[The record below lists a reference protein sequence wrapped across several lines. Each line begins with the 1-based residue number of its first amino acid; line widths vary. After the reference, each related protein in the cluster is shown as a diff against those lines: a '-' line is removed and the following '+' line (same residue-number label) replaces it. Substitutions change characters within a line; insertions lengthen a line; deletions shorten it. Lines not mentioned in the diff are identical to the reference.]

1 LEIYVGRPNW
11 LPTANPKTAQL
22 LAVSRFSEDVEG
34 RNARRGIGGQKFR
47 CLVASLFGNSLR
59 SFRPF
64 LSDGLRI
71 AAAAAR
77 SLNFASLDAITPF
90 DLDAWHG
97 KWDSYG
103 GSLLN
108 DRPILRT

>member
-1 LEIYVGRPNW
+1 VCAAP
-11 LPTANPKTAQL
+11 L
-22 LAVSRFSEDVEG
+22 LKAGLQRRSGNEK
-34 RNARRGIGGQKFR
+34 NARRGIGGRSQGR
-47 CLVASLFGNSLR
+47 LVASLFGNRLR

-77 SLNFASLDAITPF
+77 RLHFPSLDAITPF
-90 DLDAWHG
+90 DLDVWDW
-97 KWDSYG
+97 KWDNYR

-108 DRPILRT
+108 YGPILRTGRQ